1 MKLSSILTIRS
12 NIATRLASY
21 FLLIALIPCLILL
34 TLTLHF
40 SSQALEESTRQRL
53 RLICDQKAA
62 QLEDYIAERRSDAQF
77 LSVAPGFVEA
87 MTQLND
93 LNHQE
98 KRNTDEYAAAV
109 KKYRVRLG
117 DYVTAAN
124 FENLTLFDVTG
135 APMITYKSRFD
146 FGSSLFAGPFANS
159 ELASGFLRT
168 RALLQPI
175 LSNIQRYERSN
186 GQSETASFVIGPM
199 FRNGLLIGILA
210 LELKNSQIFR
220 TFNTYAGMGIT
231 GDTTAAVNEGDGLIF
246 VSPTRYDADAAFK
259 DGERIKFGDKKGID
273 IQLAVQGDRG
283 YGEMPDHL
291 GNPVVT
297 AWTYLPS
304 YRWGIT
310 IKQQTSEA
318 YELLARQR
326 MGAIVFMAAATLVV
340 YLVARL
346 VARTISRPIRD
357 AAAVA
362 TRVANGDLTARITT
376 TASGEEGQLLHAVDQ
391 MTQDLRSLIGRIQ
404 QSSITLM
411 STATEISA
419 TSRQQGE
426 AVSDY
431 GASTSEAAAAV
442 KEISATSL
450 ELLRTMNEVN
460 HVAAQTRDMASD
472 GQGNL
477 AEMGRSMRQLAE
489 STSSISSKL
498 SVISERAGHI
508 NLAVTT
514 ISKVADQTNLLS
526 INAAIEAEKAGEY
539 GLGFLVVAR
548 EIRRLA
554 DQTAVATLD
563 IERMVKEMQ
572 YSVSAGVMEMDK
584 FSDQVR
590 RGVDEV
596 GSIGDQLG
604 GIIGAVQGL
613 SGRFEQVNEGMR
625 VQSQGAEQIR
635 EAVIR
640 ISEGAHQTS
649 ISLHEFNRATDH
661 LREAVGGLKE
671 EVSRFSVDHQTVD
684 GSTR

>member
-1 MKLSSILTIRS
+1 MKFSSILGRRS
-12 NIATRLASY
+12 SIANRLSSY
-21 FLLIALIPCLILL
+21 FLLIAVVPCVILL
-34 TLTLHF
+34 ALMLHL
-40 SSQALEESTRQRL
+40 SSQSLEASIRDRL
-53 RLICDQKAA
+53 VVICDLKAA
-62 QLEDYIAERRSDAQF
+62 QLEEYIGERRADAQF

-87 MTQLND
+87 ITALND
-93 LNHQE
+93 LQTQG
-98 KRNTDEYAAAV
+98 KRETEEFEQAV
-109 KKYRVRLG
+109 LKYRVRMG
-117 DYVTAAN
+117 DYVEAAS
-124 FENLTLFDVTG
+124 FENLTMFDVQG
-135 APMITYKSRFD
+135 RPMITYKPRYD
-146 FGSSLFAGPFANS
+146 FGDSLFAGPFADS
-159 ELASGFLRT
+159 ELTSAISRT

-175 LSNIQRYERSN
+175 LTNIQVYPGRKEP
-186 GQSETASFVIGPM
+186 ASFVVGPM
-199 FRNGLLIGILA
+199 FRNGILIGILA
-210 LELKNSQIFR
+210 LELRDSQIFKS
-220 TFNTYAGMGIT
+220 FNTYFGLGET
-231 GDTTAAVNEGDGLIF
+231 GDTTAAVDLGDEAMF
-246 VSPTRYDADAAFK
+246 VSSTRFDPNAAFK
-259 DGERIKFGDKKGID
+259 DRVTFGSTKGKD
-273 IQLAVQGDRG
+273 IQLAVRG
-283 YGEMPDHL
+283 QRGFAELLDHNGE
-291 GNPVVT
+291 PVVA

-310 IKQQTSEA
+310 IKQSTAEA
-318 YELLARQR
+318 YSLLSRQR
-326 MGAIVFMAAATLVV
+326 QGAIIFLVVSTAIV
-340 YLVARL
+340 YLVARM
-346 VARTISRPIRD
+346 VAQTMSRPIRD
-357 AAAVA
+357 AAEVA
-362 TRVANGDLTARITT
+362 ARVASGDLTARITT
-376 TASGEEGQLLHAVDQ
+376 TASGEAGQLLFAVDK

-411 STATEISA
+411 TTATEISA

-442 KEISATSL
+442 KQITATSL

-460 HVAAQTRDMASD
+460 HVAGQTREMASD

-477 AEMGRSMRQLAE
+477 AEMGRSMKQLAE
-489 STSSISSKL
+489 STSSIGSKL
-498 SVISERAGHI
+498 SVISERAAHI

-596 GSIGDQLG
+596 GAIGDQLG

-613 SGRFEQVNEGMR
+613 TGRFDQVNEGMR

-649 ISLHEFNRATDH
+649 ISLQEFNRATDH

-671 EVSRFSVDHQTVD
+671 EVSRFSVDHPT
-684 GSTR
+684 SLASHS

>member
-1 MKLSSILTIRS
+1 MKKITRFLTRSS
-12 NIATRLASY
+12 IATRLAGW
-21 FLLIALIPCLILL
+21 FVLIAVVPCVVLL
-34 TLTLHF
+34 SLTLHF
-40 SSQALEESTRQRL
+40 SSQSLEATVKKRL
-53 RLICDQKAA
+53 TLICDAKSK
-62 QLEDYIAERRSDAQF
+62 QLEDYIAERRADAQF
-77 LSVAPGFVEA
+77 LSRAPGFVEA
-87 MTQLND
+87 VTRLDALVKAGQRGT
-93 LNHQE
+93 E
-98 KRNTDEYAAAV
+98 EYERASRQ
-109 KKYRVRLG
+109 YRGRLG
-117 DYVTAAN
+117 DYVEVGLFA
-124 FENLTLFDVTG
+124 NLTLFDVDG
-135 APMITYKSRFD
+135 VPLISYRQRYD
-146 FGSSLFAGPFANS
+146 FGPSLLTGPLADK
-159 ELASGFLRT
+159 EVASGFLRA
-168 RALLQPI
+168 RALLQPT
-175 LSNIQRYERSN
+175 LSNIQILP
-186 GQSETASFVIGPM
+186 GQPTPASFVIGPM
-199 FRNGLLIGILA
+199 FRDGVLCGLLA
-210 LELKNSQIFR
+210 LELDNAQVFKSY
-220 TFNTYAGMGIT
+220 NTYFGLGET
-231 GDTTAAVNEGDGLIF
+231 GEVTAAMDMGGELMF
-246 VSPTRYDADAAFK
+246 VSSSRFRPDSAFS
-259 DGERIKFGDKKGID
+259 DRISFGDERGED
-273 IQLAVQGDRG
+273 IQKAVRGGRG
-283 YGEMPDHL
+283 YGEMVDHE
-291 GNPVVT
+291 GRSVVT

-310 IKQQTSEA
+310 VKQRSSEA
-318 YELLARQR
+318 FSLLDQQR
-326 MGAIVFMAAATLVV
+326 RGALIFLAVAVFVV
-340 YLVARL
+340 YLVART
-346 VARTISRPIRD
+346 VATTLSRPIRV
-357 AAAVA
+357 AADVA
-362 TRVANGDLTARITT
+362 TRVAAGDLTARVDMAAT
-376 TASGEEGQLLHAVDQ
+376 GEAGQLLHAVDK

-442 KEISATSL
+442 KEITATSL

-460 HVAAQTRDMASD
+460 HVAGQTREMATE

-489 STSSISSKL
+489 STSSIGSKL

-596 GSIGDQLG
+596 GAIGDQLG

-613 SGRFEQVNEGMR
+613 TGRFDQVNEGMR

-640 ISEGAHQTS
+640 LSEGAHQTS

-661 LREAVGGLKE
+661 LRDAVGGLKE
-671 EVSRFSVDHQTVD
+671 EVSRFTVD
-684 GSTR
+684 SIPLQRT

>member
-1 MKLSSILTIRS
+1 MRIASILSSRS
-12 NIATRLASY
+12 NIANRLAAW
-21 FLLIALIPCLILL
+21 FLLIALIPCVILL
-34 TLTLHF
+34 ALTLHF
-40 SSQALEESTRQRL
+40 SSQSLEASTKRRL
-53 RLICDQKAA
+53 MLICDSKAA
-62 QLEDYIAERRSDAQF
+62 QLEEYIGERRSDALF
-77 LSVAPGFVEA
+77 LSRAPGFIEA
-87 MTQLND
+87 VTRLD
-93 LNHQE
+93 FLAKSGRRDTE
-98 KRNTDEYAAAV
+98 DYDRSV
-109 KKYRVRLG
+109 KNYRTRLG
-117 DYVTAAN
+117 DYVEAAS
-124 FENLTLFDVTG
+124 FENLTLFNIEGV
-135 APMITYKSRFD
+135 PLISYKDRLD
-146 FGSSLFAGPFANS
+146 FGPSLPTGPMADS
-159 ELASGFLRT
+159 ELASGFTRT

-175 LSNIQRYERSN
+175 LTNVQLYPGSKKPS
-186 GQSETASFVIGPM
+186 SFVVGPM
-199 FRNGLLIGILA
+199 FRDGVLIGILA
-210 LELKNSQIFR
+210 LELDNAQIFKS
-220 TFNTYAGMGIT
+220 FNTYFGLGET
-231 GDTTAAVNEGDGLIF
+231 GDVTAAVEVGDGLMY
-246 VSPTRYDADAAFK
+246 VSPTRFDPEAAFR
-259 DGERIKFGDKKGID
+259 DRLKFGDAKGAD
-273 IQLAVQGDRG
+273 MQLAVRGHRG
-283 YGEMPDHL
+283 YDSMIDHL
-291 GNPVVT
+291 GKPVVT

-310 IKQQTSEA
+310 VKQNSEEA
-318 YELLARQR
+318 FDLLAQQR
-326 MGAIVFMAAATLVV
+326 RGAVIFMLIAPLVV
-340 YLVARL
+340 YFVAKQ
-346 VARTISRPIRD
+346 VARTISRPIRE
-357 AAAVA
+357 AAEVA
-362 TRVANGDLTARITT
+362 ARVASGDLTARITS
-376 TASGEEGQLLHAVDQ
+376 TAGGEAGQLLLAVEA

-411 STATEISA
+411 STATQIAA

-442 KEISATSL
+442 KQISATSL
-450 ELLRTMNEVN
+450 ELLKTMNEVN
-460 HVAAQTRDMASD
+460 QVAAQTREMASD

-477 AEMGRSMRQLAE
+477 AEMGRSMRQLAD
-489 STSSISSKL
+489 STSSIGSKL

-596 GSIGDQLG
+596 SGISDQLG

-613 SGRFEQVNEGMR
+613 TGRFDQVNEGMR

-640 ISEGAHQTS
+640 LSEGAHQTS

-661 LREAVGGLKE
+661 LRDAVGGLKE
-671 EVSRFSVDHQTVD
+671 EVSRFTLDSMPLYPVA
-684 GSTR
+684 R